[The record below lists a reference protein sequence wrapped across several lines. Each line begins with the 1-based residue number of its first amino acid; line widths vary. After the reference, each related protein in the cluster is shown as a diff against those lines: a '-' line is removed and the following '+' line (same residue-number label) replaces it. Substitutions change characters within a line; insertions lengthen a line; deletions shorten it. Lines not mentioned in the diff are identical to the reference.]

1 MKKVVKDY
9 CKEWSDSFGKQFA
22 LISRIYSV
30 VSNMLSALRIGPEI
44 ASWVKSPAGV
54 CALED
59 AVAVLADRFLLA
71 QPASEARVW
80 KCLKRNPEYQ
90 SLDDYRS
97 MLELN
102 RFTLDRWAMEAFDR
116 LDLSEGESDLDLYRI
131 SPASLGIPCDTS
143 LRNFY
148 KVALA
153 QGFELCPPWVLLQ
166 LCDEYFDQPSGEVLY
181 VSTELL
187 PDSVGDC
194 GGFCV
199 GRERNQRRLKKIYCM
214 LRSCE
219 LCVFVRPRGKQA
231 DTLF

>member
-9 CKEWSDSFGKQFA
+9 QKEWSESFGKQFA
-22 LISRIYSV
+22 LISRIYSL
-30 VSNMLSALRIGPEI
+30 VSNALSALRIGPEI

-80 KCLKRNPEYQ
+80 KRLKRNATYQ
-90 SLDDYRS
+90 TRGDYRS

-102 RFTLDRWAMEAFDR
+102 RFTLDQWANEAFNEF
-116 LDLSEGESDLDLYRI
+116 DLSKGESDLDLYRI

-143 LRNFY
+143 LENFY
-148 KVALA
+148 NVAVA
-153 QGFELCPPWVLLQ
+153 RGFELCPPWVLLQ

-187 PDSVGDC
+187 PDSTGDY
-194 GGFCV
+194 GAFYI
-199 GRERNQRRLKKIYCM
+199 GRSCNQRRLRRSYC
-214 LRSCE
+214 LIRSGE
-219 LCVFVRPRGKQA
+219 LCVFIRPHGKQA